1 MDRVWG
7 KSNPSRRLPGREK
20 EEEMA
25 LSIRRIFLV
34 LAIAAVMAAMV
45 TVSAVPA
52 SAQDYY
58 DDCGLSAC
66 LEIIG

>member
-1 MDRVWG
+1 M
-7 KSNPSRRLPGREK
+7 
-20 EEEMA
+20 
-25 LSIRRIFLV
+25 RRIILV
-34 LAIAAVMAAMV
+34 LAVAAVMAAMV
-45 TVSAVPA
+45 AASAVPA